1 MRISILYTGDFGAK
15 VAGNLVNP
23 ASFCTSCGDLCDK
36 CRGGRASFGDM
47 VYGIHELPTGLP
59 EFIEESREFLP
70 EIDACDLIVAM
81 GIHPDLLAA
90 LPVLVDSSGAKA
102 VIVPVEEPG
111 WAPPGLQKQLREKL
125 ESMGVECEFPKPF
138 CALAKT
144 GKPVIDEFV
153 EMGFGRPELTIRLN
167 DDGQTFIH
175 VDVLREAPCGCT
187 WFVAKKLKWS
197 DVADYKE
204 TVSETHHA
212 YPCTGSMER
221 DTELGD
227 TILHKAGYIIRD
239 AVEQGMRNKKFLPNT
254 GENTGEY
261 VL

>member
-1 MRISILYTGDFGAK
+1 MRISILYTGEFGAK

-23 ASFCTSCGDLCDK
+23 GTFCTSCGDLCDK
-36 CRGGRASFGDM
+36 CRGVRASFGDM

-59 EFIEESREFLP
+59 EFIEEPGVFLP
-70 EIDACDLIVAM
+70 EIGTCDLIIAM

-90 LPVLVDSSGAKA
+90 LPVMVDSSGAKA

-111 WAPPGLQKQLREKL
+111 WAPLGLQKQLREKL
-125 ESMGVECEFPKPF
+125 ESKGVECEFPKPF

-153 EMGFGRPELTIRLN
+153 EMGFGRPELTIRLS
-167 DDGQTFIH
+167 DDGQTFTH
-175 VDVLREAPCGCT
+175 VDVLRDAPCGCT

-197 DVADYKE
+197 DVEGYKE
-204 TVSETHHA
+204 TVSEAHHA

-227 TILHKAGYIIRD
+227 TILHEAGYIIRD
-239 AVEQGMRNKKFLPNT
+239 AVEQGMRVVNY
-254 GENTGEY
+254 EY
-261 VL
+261 I

>member
-59 EFIEESREFLP
+59 EFIEEPREFLP